1 MSGWKSTTMAIFI
14 MIFGSLVKAHMHFIR
29 LALLCILGL
38 LGMYM
43 LHKLAQ
49 DWNKIRGGGGGGGG
63 GGGSRPQR
71 LASVLGMAGTLFR
84 ISKRSV
90 DSQVID
96 IPLDNI
102 IKKFSII
109 LYFDPIGCARK
120 FVCYS
125 ASKSA
130 ANLTRNEFNL
140 LQLLDKPDENEND
153 AFKIFQEAAV
163 LGRMSKNVT
172 MCEKKYRTCYLS
184 NKQLFTFYG
193 YL

>member
-90 DSQVID
+90 DSQV
-96 IPLDNI
+96 
-102 IKKFSII
+102 
-109 LYFDPIGCARK
+109 R
-120 FVCYS
+120 
-125 ASKSA
+125 
-130 ANLTRNEFNL
+130 LT
-140 LQLLDKPDENEND
+140 
-153 AFKIFQEAAV
+153 
-163 LGRMSKNVT
+163 
-172 MCEKKYRTCYLS
+172 
-184 NKQLFTFYG
+184 TFYRINEIK
-193 YL
+193 